1 MTLMN
6 LVNYCRR
13 PENLG
18 MCAIYSSVKL
28 LNLVTWN
35 EWHAVEPR
43 SNGKDEEERGNEQD
57 DNDKEE

>member
-1 MTLMN
+1 MYASL
-6 LVNYCRR
+6 
-13 PENLG
+13 
-18 MCAIYSSVKL
+18 KL
-28 LNLVTWN
+28 LDIVTWN